1 MELLLPALQDVL
13 TPISLMA
20 LIGGVL
26 YGVVVGAMPGLG
38 SVIAVTLI
46 LPITYSMDLVPSVV
60 LILSVYAAS
69 IYGGSITAVLINTP
83 GTPNSAATCLDGY
96 PMTLRGEAH
105 LALDAVFRGRANPFI
120 GRESLARG
128 S

>member
-46 LPITYSMDLVPSVV
+46 FAHYLFDGIGAIRGFGVV
-60 LILSVYAAS
+60 GICRVNIWRL
-69 IYGGSITAVLINTP
+69 
-83 GTPNSAATCLDGY
+83 
-96 PMTLRGEAH
+96 H
-105 LALDAVFRGRANPFI
+105 HGRADKHA
-120 GRESLARG
+120 GHAQ
-128 S
+128 